1 MSITKTGILSTPVK
15 NYKYLINNFTETG
28 ITTNWNLEGSI
39 IDGTVV
45 LTGNNPGLYSDTFI
59 VGPND
64 IVVFSGVLSV
74 PTPSTTTGSP
84 GIYLGATYG
93 QGFYVQTYNLATG
106 KWSLSTTKNTNA
118 YFINSYN
125 DTAQLTFKT
134 YLFGYNVDS
143 SLFPP
148 IEISGANCS
157 INALQLTGTDTTTKI
172 RTGYNS
178 NTPMVIHFRN
188 PEIYKLNEC
197 GFNEGLSN
205 ASIGKNFIQANNF
218 YEL

>member
-1 MSITKTGILSTPVK
+1 MGVTKTGILSTPTE
-15 NYKYLINNFTETG
+15 NYRYLINNFTKTG
-28 ITTNWNLEGSI
+28 TTTDWNFTGSI
-39 IDGTVV
+39 TDGTMI
-45 LTGNNPGLYSDTFI
+45 LTGNNLGIISSTFT

-64 IVVFSGVLSV
+64 IVVFSGILSV
-74 PTPSTTTGSP
+74 PTPSTTTSGP

-93 QGFYVQTYNLATG
+93 QGFYVQRYNHSTG
-106 KWSLSTTKNTNA
+106 KWSLSTDKNTNA

-125 DTAQLTFKT
+125 NTAQLTFKT

-148 IEISGANCS
+148 IEISGANHS
-157 INALQLTGTDTTTKI
+157 VNALQLTGTDTTIQI
-172 RTGYNS
+172 RSGYNN
-178 NTPMVIHFRN
+178 NTNMVIHFRN

-197 GFNEGLSN
+197 GFNEN
-205 ASIGKNFIQANNF
+205 FNKASIGKNFIQANNF